1 MTFPFKAKS
10 DHAIA
15 YVETRAKSLC
25 AALDQRGK
33 GAWIALMVVGFV
45 VAWPAG
51 LGLLLYIIWTGRMGQ
66 RPKNWQIVQTKPA
79 PKAARGDF
87 ETLRAQEIDRI
98 TREAEGLAAHL
109 NRLRQA
115 KDEHAFKTE
124 QNLYDKGQ
132 P

>member
-33 GAWIALMVVGFV
+33 GAWIAVMVVGFV
-45 VAWPAG
+45 VAWPMG
-51 LGLLLYIIWTGRMGQ
+51 LGLLLYFLLTGRMGQ
-66 RPKNWQIVQTKPA
+66 RPINWQIVQTKPVL
-79 PKAARGDF
+79 KAARGDF
-87 ETLRAQEIDRI
+87 EILRAQEIDRV
-98 TREAEGLAAHL
+98 TSEVVGLAAHL

-115 KDEHAFKTE
+115 KDEHAFKAE
-124 QNLYDKGQ
+124 QNLYDKGR

>member
-15 YVETRAKSLC
+15 YVETRAKSLF

-51 LGLLLYIIWTGRMGQ
+51 LGLLLYILWTGRMGQ
-66 RPKNWQIVQTKPA
+66 RPKKWQIVQTKPA

-87 ETLRAQEIDRI
+87 ETLRAEEINRV

-115 KDEHAFKTE
+115 KDEHAFKAE
-124 QNLYDKGQ
+124 QNLYDKGR